1 MAAAGSAM
9 PAKQDIKNFLPI
21 ICSAFMSVSD
31 HVCPACWRY
40 GSDRMRAV
48 FAENGKLLHCCINKP
63 DSFA

>member
-1 MAAAGSAM
+1 
-9 PAKQDIKNFLPI
+9 
-21 ICSAFMSVSD
+21 MSVSD